1 MAENSTTENHDPW
14 NVVNLHRIKDVLP
27 TAKCYVVRRALRG
40 TKRAEYGIR
49 SLNSSFD
56 GFRIKYVTLYDR

>member
-1 MAENSTTENHDPW
+1 MGENSAAENHEPW
-14 NVVNLHRIKDVLP
+14 NVVNLHRSEDVLP
-27 TAKCYVVRRALRG
+27 AAKCYVVRRAFRG

-56 GFRIKYVTLYDR
+56 GFRIEYVTLYNR